1 MIRNAMN
8 AGKIIPIF
16 LPDGVGKSSQIVKSL
31 DHAAVEIAA
40 NLIKKGLLV
49 SVPTDTIYGI
59 ACDAQSTTGVESIYK
74 VKRRD
79 VKNRIAICVGDV
91 EDIFKWS
98 RVTVSGDVLSH
109 LLPGPV
115 TVVFERSKSL
125 NPDINPNSKSI
136 AIRIPNHEFIREV
149 ARRSCAPLALTSANI
164 SADQSCVSI
173 NEYSHLWPHLEAV
186 FDGGVL
192 GSNRLGSTI
201 VDLTQTGCYKIIR
214 DGCALDFVNQVLG
227 NQFKLIKIPSTPS

>member
-1 MIRNAMN
+1 MFRMTTNL
-8 AGKIIPIF
+8 GKIVPIF
-16 LPDGVGKSSQIVKSL
+16 LPKSATSNNVKAV
-31 DHAAVEIAA
+31 DQMAVELAVNLVTKGSLIA
-40 NLIKKGLLV
+40 
-49 SVPTDTIYGI
+49 VPTDTIYGI
-59 ACDAQSTTGVESIYK
+59 ACDAQSKTGVQSIYH

-79 VKNRIAICVGDV
+79 LNNRVAICVGDI

-98 RVTVSGDVLSH
+98 RVTVSEEVLSH

-115 TVVFERSKSL
+115 TVVFERSTLL
-125 NPDINPNSKSI
+125 NDDINPNSKSI
-136 AIRIPNHEFIREV
+136 AIRIPNHDFIREV
-149 ARRSCAPLALTSANI
+149 ARKSCTPLALTSANI

-201 VDLTQTGCYKIIR
+201 VDLSQSGHYKIIR
-214 DGCALDFVNQVLG
+214 EGCALEFVDRVLG
-227 NQFKLIKIPSTPS
+227 SKFNLIKMSSSP